1 VARDLP
7 EPARVPAGRRTYNPL
22 KVKLPDVCREFD
34 LVLVVLH
41 GSRATGHARPDSD
54 SDVGV
59 LRRSGLV
66 PHGRFLDLVG
76 RLADAT
82 GLPDLDLVDL
92 RRAPPLLK
100 QSAAAHGRAL
110 FEDEPGRF
118 NLFKVWAWKLWLD
131 DRQTLRRLDALYVR
145 EGLGRLKA

>member
-1 VARDLP
+1 MALS
-7 EPARVPAGRRTYNPL
+7 
-22 KVKLPDVCREFD
+22 DVCRDFD
-34 LVLVVLH
+34 LVLVVLF

-66 PHGRFLDLVG
+66 PPDRFLELAARLG
-76 RLADAT
+76 EETGLADV
-82 GLPDLDLVDL
+82 DLVDL

-100 QSAAAHGRAL
+100 HSAGTHGRAL

-118 NLFKVWAWKLWLD
+118 NLFKVYAWKLWLD
-131 DRQTLRRLDALYVR
+131 DRQTLRRLDTVYIR
-145 EGLGRLKA
+145 EGLERLKT

>member
-1 VARDLP
+1 MTLP
-7 EPARVPAGRRTYNPL
+7 E
-22 KVKLPDVCREFD
+22 VCRDFD

-41 GSRATGHARPDSD
+41 GSRARGYARPDSD

-66 PHGRFLDLVG
+66 PSEQFLDLLV
-76 RLADAT
+76 RLEDAT
-82 GLPDLDLVDL
+82 GLPNIDLVDL

-100 QSAAAHGRAL
+100 HGVGTHGRSL

-118 NLFKVWAWKLWLD
+118 NLFKVYAWKLWLD
-131 DRQTLRRLDALYVR
+131 DQQTLRKLDAVYIR
-145 EGLGRLKA
+145 EGLERLKA